1 MDEREIDWERLDR
14 YVRGDGTPE
23 ERAALQRWVDANPE
37 LGPLAESMRR
47 VGGRPG
53 EPADEWNVRAAWLR
67 VEREMHRA
75 GRPPLRIVRE
85 AFGTPAPRFREIGL
99 RRPPA
104 SAWSWRVPAIALCVA
119 TALLF
124 FATSTLRRNPIGLGV
139 EDAASQPM
147 REITTR
153 RGQRATLD
161 LADGTRVVLGAES
174 RLRLPAD
181 FGAAGRRA
189 AREVYLDGEGI
200 FEVVPNSTRPF
211 RVHTRLGIAEDIGT
225 RFAVTIYREMR
236 ELRVAVASG
245 QVTILRAAPWPTA
258 GRTPAQRDDGAPRP
272 LVTLGRSDVAR
283 LDSDG
288 VVTLTRDVDV
298 AQFFAAA
305 DGELLLDKTHFR
317 DAVLRLERWYDITI
331 QVRDTNLLART
342 LTARFRTESAEQAI
356 ALVALSLEARA
367 RWDGRTVV
375 LSRAAQRTRAR

>member
-1 MDEREIDWERLDR
+1 MDELEIDWERLDR
-14 YVRGDGTPE
+14 YVRGDGMPE

-53 EPADEWNVRAAWLR
+53 ESSPEWNVRAAWQL
-67 VEREMHRA
+67 VEREMRRA
-75 GRPPLRIVRE
+75 GRPSLRIVRRTP
-85 AFGTPAPRFREIGL
+85 GTAAPRFRGIGL
-99 RRPPA
+99 RRAPA
-104 SAWSWRVPAIALCVA
+104 SAWPSLVPAVALCVA
-119 TALLF
+119 AALF
-124 FATSTLRRNPIGLGV
+124 VATSTLWRNPKGLGV
-139 EDAASQPM
+139 EDVASQPM

-161 LADGTRVVLGAES
+161 LTDGTRVVLGAES

-189 AREVYLDGEGI
+189 AREVYLDGEGF
-200 FEVVPNSTRPF
+200 FEVVHDSTRPF
-211 RVHTRLGIAEDIGT
+211 RVNTRLGIAEDLGT
-225 RFAVTIYREMR
+225 RFAVTTYPEMR

-245 QVTILRAAPWPTA
+245 QVAILRAAPSPTA
-258 GRTPAQRDDGAPRP
+258 GRTPAQRHDGAKRA
-272 LVTLGRSDVAR
+272 LVTLGRGDVAR

-298 AQFFAAA
+298 APFFAAA
-305 DGELLLDKTHFR
+305 DGELLLDKTLFR

-331 QVRDTNLLART
+331 QLRDTSLLART

-375 LSRAAQRTRAR
+375 LSRAAQRTRTP